1 LTSETSFWHPFA
13 DMAKVRGHE
22 FVIERGEGSYV
33 WDADGNKY
41 FDATASLWCVNV
53 GHGRHEIADAARA
66 QMDTLA
72 TYQTFGGFANKP
84 VLELADRLS
93 ASAAPIIDDAKIF
106 FGLGGGD
113 AIETAAKLAR
123 RYFAATGQPERVH
136 IIGRT
141 QGYHGTHGIGTSI
154 GGIAANQVGMG
165 PVDPAVSSVPWD
177 SLEALE
183 AEFERVGPDKV
194 AAVFAEPVIGA
205 GGVHRV
211 PPGYLQGLAA
221 LCTKH
226 GALFIADCVI
236 AAFGRLGT
244 MWGVDRFDLR
254 PDMMTFAK
262 GVTSGYLPLGGVVI
276 SGRVA
281 EPFWEGDGLWFRH
294 GQTYSGHPTCCAAA
308 LANLDIIER
317 EGLLDRGRALENEIA
332 AALSPLESADV
343 VDQARAGI
351 GALGAV
357 SFKSELLADHA
368 DLPLRTFV
376 AAKERG
382 VLVRPLG
389 DGVAISPSLVTT
401 EKDLVDASAA
411 LADALTAV
419 ASSL

>member
-1 LTSETSFWHPFA
+1 
-13 DMAKVRGHE
+13 MAQVRGHE

-33 WDADGNKY
+33 WDVGGKKY
-41 FDATASLWCVNV
+41 FDGTASLWCVNV

-84 VLELADRLS
+84 VLELADRLA
-93 ASAAPIIDDAKIF
+93 ASAQPIVVNVLGTTINPKVF

-276 SGRVA
+276 SGRIA

-308 LANLDIIER
+308 LANLDIIEN
-317 EGLLDRGRALENEIA
+317 EGLLQRGRELEDEIA
-332 AALSPLESADV
+332 SALSPLESADV

-357 SFKSELLADHA
+357 SFKPELLADHA
-368 DLPLRTFV
+368 DLPLRTFA

-401 EKDLVDASAA
+401 EKDLEDASAA
-411 LADALTAV
+411 LTDALAAV

>member
-1 LTSETSFWHPFA
+1 MPSDTRFWHPFA
-13 DMAKVRGHE
+13 DMAQVRGHE

-33 WDADGNKY
+33 WDVDGNKY
-41 FDATASLWCVNV
+41 FDGTASLWCVNV

-72 TYQTFGGFANKP
+72 TYQSFGGFANKP
-84 VLELADRLS
+84 VLELADRL
-93 ASAAPIIDDAKIF
+93 AVSAAPIVDDAKIF

-123 RYFAATGQPERVH
+123 RFFAATGQPERVH

-165 PVDPAVSSVPWD
+165 PVDPAVSSVQWD

-211 PPGYLQGLAA
+211 PPGYLQGLSA
-221 LCTKH
+221 LCTRH

-254 PDMMTFAK
+254 PDMITFAK
-262 GVTSGYLPLGGVVI
+262 GITSGYLPLGGVVI

-281 EPFWEGDGLWFRH
+281 EPFWEGEGLWFRH

-308 LANLDIIER
+308 LANLDIIEN
-317 EGLLDRGRALENEIA
+317 EGLLERGRELEDEIS
-332 AALSPLESADV
+332 AALTPLEASEIV
-343 VDQARAGI
+343 GQARAGI
-351 GALGAV
+351 GALGAI
-357 SFKSELLADHA
+357 SFKPELLEQQADI
-368 DLPLRTFV
+368 PLRMFA
-376 AAKERG
+376 AAKRNG

-401 EKDLVDASAA
+401 EHDLQQASAA
-411 LADALTAV
+411 LAEALLAV
-419 ASSL
+419 AGSL

>member
-1 LTSETSFWHPFA
+1 LPSDTRFWHPFA
-13 DMAKVRGHE
+13 DMAQVRGHE

-33 WDADGNKY
+33 WDVDGKKY
-41 FDATASLWCVNV
+41 FDGTASLWCVNV
-53 GHGRHEIADAARA
+53 GHGRDEIADAARV

-72 TYQTFGGFANKP
+72 SYQTFGGFANKP
-84 VLELADRLS
+84 ALELADRLA
-93 ASAAPIIDDAKIF
+93 ASVQPIIDDAKIF

-123 RYFAATGQPERVH
+123 RYFAAIGQTDRVH

-226 GALFIADCVI
+226 GALFVADCVI

-244 MWGVDRFDLR
+244 WWGVDRFDLR
-254 PDMMTFAK
+254 PDMITFAK

-317 EGLLDRGRALENEIA
+317 EGLLDRGRELEDEIT
-332 AALSPLESADV
+332 AALSPLESAEI
-343 VDQARAGI
+343 VDQARAGV
-351 GALGAV
+351 GALGAI
-357 SFKSELLADHA
+357 SFRPDLLEQHP
-368 DLPLRTFV
+368 DLPLRTFA
-376 AAKERG
+376 AAKQNG

-401 EKDLVDASAA
+401 EQDLQQASTA
-411 LADALTAV
+411 LAEALGVVTG
-419 ASSL
+419 SL